1 MTTPLTTSAN
11 EIMSALANG
20 LYQGIALVAIVW
32 VALKVLRGT
41 NASTRYA
48 AFFVTLLVVAT
59 LPVAHFILGRNPSA
73 EPAATSAKT
82 AMEHSSADSSNEIVS
97 EQPIEELSARI
108 ARLAELEH
116 SLLALLHPA
125 DEQPTP
131 ETASSS
137 VAVPLRSH
145 WRPAVPDII
154 PAVLL
159 YSWIGIAAVLLAR
172 LACQYVL
179 LRRMKRESG
188 APAAE
193 LQTLFDSL
201 RERALPG
208 RQVRLLVSEEL
219 STPLAAGLAQP
230 TVLLPQ
236 DLHDASDAADLEG
249 ILLHELAHLRRYDDW
264 TNLVQQI
271 LRAVFFFHPAV
282 WWISRRMTVDREI
295 ACDDHVLALTQ
306 RRQAYALLLTDFA
319 GQRQTQNWTAAP
331 AAWINTNQL
340 KERIGMIL
348 DKSRNASP
356 RLARWRTGTIVAGA
370 LALAGIA
377 AHIGPR
383 VALASEPEVIKSD
396 DGFILKNG
404 DATLAISDA
413 FSSTPEDLPPV
424 RVEKKIKVNENR
436 YPAARNATATA
447 PGSVA
452 EPTAGLSRDSEF
464 LPVVPAPLP
473 PRPVVPSIAIAA
485 PAPIA
490 IPASK
495 PAPHVKVARSVSVS
509 ADVDLDVDRNSLEAR
524 ISELERMVEKLV
536 EQRVAEMPEGI
547 NYSDE
552 SRGQVSYHIEE
563 RNEEGRDFDYGFH
576 HEFDDDHDHWEH
588 ANPFSDEGFSQFFNE
603 DQFQESMQA
612 LERELEKSAEAREKM
627 IEDAL
632 EFAEKQQQQAR
643 KHQREA
649 EERQQFA
656 ETRQRNAEES
666 RRRAQRN
673 RSRAQEQIFDTA
685 PLQQERRELEL
696 KMRHLEARL
705 EEIEHERKMLHEQIH
720 GLEDKLNHVDGEA
733 DLFGKS
739 TKSDKD

>member
-32 VALKVLRGT
+32 IALKVLRGT

-48 AFFVTLLVVAT
+48 AFFVTLLVVAI
-59 LPVAHFILGRNPSA
+59 LPVVHFILGRNASA
-73 EPAATSAKT
+73 DPAATSAKP

-97 EQPIEELSARI
+97 EQSIEELSARI

-116 SLLALLHPA
+116 SLPALLHRA
-125 DEQPTP
+125 NEQPAP
-131 ETASSS
+131 EATASS
-137 VAVPLRSH
+137 VAVPARPH
-145 WRPAVPDII
+145 WRPSVPDFI

-159 YSWIGIAAVLLAR
+159 NSWIGIAAVLLAR

-179 LRRMKRESG
+179 LRRMKRESD

-208 RQVRLLVSEEL
+208 RQAKLLISDEL

-230 TVLLPQ
+230 TVLLPK
-236 DLHDASDAADLEG
+236 DLHDASDATNLEG

-319 GQRQTQNWTAAP
+319 GQRQTQIWTAAP

-383 VALASEPEVIKSD
+383 VALASEPEVIKSE
-396 DGFILKNG
+396 DGFVLKNG

-424 RVEKKIKVNENR
+424 RVEKKIKASESR

-447 PGSVA
+447 PASVA

-464 LPVVPAPLP
+464 LPGVPAPLP

-485 PAPIA
+485 PAPMA
-490 IPASK
+490 VPVSK
-495 PAPHVKVARSVSVS
+495 PVPHIKVARNVSVP
-509 ADVDLDVDRNSLEAR
+509 ADVDVDRNSLEAR

-536 EQRVAEMPEGI
+536 EQRGEIPEGV

-576 HEFDDDHDHWEH
+576 HDFDDDHDNWEH
-588 ANPFSDEGFSQFFNE
+588 ANPFSDEGFPKFFDE

-632 EFAEKQQQQAR
+632 EFAEKQQQLAR

-649 EERQQFA
+649 EERQQLA
-656 ETRQRNAEES
+656 ETRQRKAEEPQ
-666 RRRAQRN
+666 RRTQRN
-673 RSRAQEQIFDTA
+673 RLRAQEQFFDAA
-685 PLQQERRELEL
+685 PIQRERHELEL

-739 TKSDKD
+739 KKSDMD